1 MTVAAVCTIV
11 VAGINNSYYVAVSL
25 TIAAACSVVNVPY
38 SLTIMTVVGI
48 PVFADSVKDLY
59 KSLCVVAGAA
69 AVVAGP
75 APRFP
80 TGSLTLPVQQLA

>member
-1 MTVAAVCTIV
+1 MTVAPVCTIV

-25 TIAAACSVVNVPY
+25 TVTAAYSVVNVSYPQ
-38 SLTIMTVVGI
+38 TIMTVVGI
-48 PVFADSVKDLY
+48 PVVADSVKDMY
-59 KSLCVVAGAA
+59 KSVCVVAGAA